1 MFENELKKGM
11 ALMNKGNTAFD
22 NMEYLKAIDFYNEA
36 AHKFANCGDEKEVK
50 HILELVEKASTMQAE
65 VERVVNIVM
74 KETYKGN
81 KAWWKAIISHG
92 RRKYREAIKIY
103 EKAVKESES
112 CKHVNELVLQHDL
125 CNLLNHLQT
134 ARNMQEQ
141 EADWTEKPW
150 NRSKRNKY
158 EERVLKTSLNSG
170 IAAARVASF
179 IDDASSR
186 PVEGAICICTKS
198 EEMGLYG
205 YDHGEK
211 QCNYEYEPAAA
222 LSEMGLTPT
231 YADY

>member
-1 MFENELKKGM
+1 MTETYN
-11 ALMNKGNTAFD
+11 GNTAW
-22 NMEYLKAIDFYNEA
+22 LKAI
-36 AHKFANCGDEKEVK
+36 
-50 HILELVEKASTMQAE
+50 S
-65 VERVVNIVM
+65 
-74 KETYKGN
+74 
-81 KAWWKAIISHG
+81 SHDRIC
-92 RRKYREAIKIY
+92 RRKYQEVIKIY
-103 EKAVKESES
+103 EKAVKDSES

-179 IDDASSR
+179 IDASSR